1 MYKWIKNLVDAYDK
15 MFVVEKPKKPV
26 IYKVGKKRYIRSR
39 RVGKTTIPKT
49 RARGPIKGDGL
60 FF

>member
-15 MFVVEKPKKPV
+15 MFVIEKPKKPM
-26 IYKVGKKRYIRSR
+26 IYKVGKKRYVRSR

-49 RARGPIKGDGL
+49 RNLNCSQDK
-60 FF
+60 